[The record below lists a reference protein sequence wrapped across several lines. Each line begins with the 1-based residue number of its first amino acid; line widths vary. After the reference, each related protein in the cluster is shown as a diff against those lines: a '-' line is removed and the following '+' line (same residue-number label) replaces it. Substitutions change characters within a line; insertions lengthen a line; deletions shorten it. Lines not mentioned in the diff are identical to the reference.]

1 MAEGLIR
8 IRGARQHN
16 LKNISLD
23 IPRDRLIVITGP
35 SGSGKSSLAFDTIY
49 AEGQRRYVES
59 LSAYARQFLEQ
70 MERPD
75 VDSIEGLSP
84 AISIEQRSWARN
96 PRSTVGTVT
105 EIHDYLRVLYARIGK
120 PHCPDCGVEIG
131 AQSVQEIVDRILAMD
146 EGTRIQ
152 ILAPLVS
159 DRKGEYG
166 HLFDRLRREGFT
178 RVKVDGRHLTLEED
192 VILEKTK
199 RHTISVVVDRISV
212 KEGISRRVTDSVEL
226 GLSLS
231 DGSLIVEDE
240 DGIESFFSTKATCRI
255 CGRAIPRITPQM
267 FSFNNPAGAC
277 KECGGLG
284 TRAFVDPERVVRDPG
299 LSLKGGAL
307 APAAF
312 RPNGPGQ
319 AILNALCSHFGID
332 MERPFK
338 GLPERFKD
346 VVLYGTGKEKVKFSF
361 DDGKGG
367 DGFSRPFEGIIPLLE
382 RQYKETES
390 DQLRSEIEKFVTTGE
405 CPACRGARL
414 NPSSLSVL
422 IGGKSIR
429 DVTALDVKTSYA
441 FFRYLDLSQRER
453 AIASRL
459 LSEIEQRLSFLISV
473 GLGYLTLDRSSAT
486 LSGGESQRIRLATQ
500 ISSGL
505 SGVLYVLD
513 EPSIGLHQ
521 RDNLRLL
528 DNLRRLKELGNTVIV
543 VEHDQETIEAAD
555 YVIDMGPGAGEQ
567 GGRIVFHGSPG
578 DLTKAEGSLTGDYI
592 SGRRAIE
599 VPPIRRK
606 GIGRRLVIRG
616 ARHHNLKDITVA
628 IPLGTMTCITGVSG
642 SGKSTLIN
650 GILHPFLSNAL
661 YGSRHEVGEVDSISG
676 IEDITRVI
684 AVDQSPIGRTPR
696 SNPATY
702 TGIFAH
708 IRELF
713 SMLPESRA
721 RGYKAGRF
729 SFNVPGGRCEK
740 CKGDGI
746 IKIEMHF
753 LPDVYVT
760 CDSCSGLRYNRDT
773 LDIRYRGLTIADVL
787 NMTVSEAIQF
797 FEKVPAL
804 KGKLTTLMDVG
815 LGYVRL
821 GQQATTLS
829 GGEAQRVKLARE
841 LNKKANGGAIYLLDE
856 PTTGLHFAD
865 IAKLLEVLDRLVALD
880 NTVVVIEHNLE
891 VIKAADYIIDLGP
904 EGGDEGGH
912 LVASGTPEQVAA
924 NEASYTGRYL
934 ALKLGLRRTVPSPAA
949 A

>member
-16 LKNISLD
+16 LKNVSLD

-105 EIHDYLRVLYARIGK
+105 EIQDYLRVLFSRIGR

-131 AQSVQEIVDRILAMD
+131 SQSVQEIVDRILAAP
-146 EGTRIQ
+146 EGARLQ
-152 ILAPLVS
+152 ILSPLVS

-178 RVKVDGRHLTLEED
+178 RVKVDGRHLALEDD
-192 VILEKTK
+192 VALEKNK

-212 KEGISRRVTDSVEL
+212 REGLSRRITDSVEL

-240 DGIESFFSTKATCRI
+240 EGGESFFSTKATCRI
-255 CGRAIPRITPQM
+255 CGRAVPRITPQM

-284 TRAFVDPERVVRDPG
+284 TRAFVDPARVVHDPG
-299 LSLKGGAL
+299 LSLKDGAL
-307 APAAF
+307 APRAY
-312 RPNGPGQ
+312 RPNGSGQ
-319 AILNALCSHFGID
+319 AILNALCRHFGAS
-332 MERPFK
+332 METPFR
-338 GLPERFKD
+338 GLPERLKEA
-346 VVLYGTGKEKVKFSF
+346 VLYGTGKEKVRFSF

-367 DGFSRPFEGIIPLLE
+367 DGFSRPFEGVIPLLE
-382 RQYKETES
+382 RQYKETAS
-390 DQLRSEIEKFVTTGE
+390 DQLRSEIEHFITAGE

-422 IGGKSIR
+422 IEGKSIR
-429 DVTALDVKTSYA
+429 DVTALDVKNSYA
-441 FFRYLDLSQRER
+441 FFRSLDLSERER
-453 AIASRL
+453 AIAARL

-521 RDNLRLL
+521 RDNMRLL
-528 DNLRRLKELGNTVIV
+528 DNLRRLKDLGNTVIV

-555 YVIDMGPGAGEQ
+555 YIIDMGPGAGEQ
-567 GGRIVFHGSPG
+567 GGRIVFQGSPR
-578 DLTKAEGSLTGDYI
+578 DLIKAEGSLTGDYI
-592 SGRRAIE
+592 SGRRTIE
-599 VPPIRRK
+599 VPAYRRK
-606 GIGRRLVIRG
+606 GAGRRLVIRG
-616 ARHHNLKDITVA
+616 ARQHNLKDITAA
-628 IPLGTMTCITGVSG
+628 IPLGTLTCITGVSG

-650 GILHPFLSNAL
+650 GILHPVLSNAL
-661 YGSRHEVGEVDSISG
+661 YGSRHEVGVVDSVSG
-676 IEDITRVI
+676 IEEITRVI
-684 AVDQSPIGRTPR
+684 NVDQSPIGRTPR

-729 SFNVPGGRCEK
+729 SFNVPGGRCET

-746 IKIEMHF
+746 IRIEMHF

-760 CDSCSGLRYNRDT
+760 CDACSGLRYNRDT
-773 LDIRYRGLTIADVL
+773 LEIRYRGLTIADVL
-787 NMTVSEAIQF
+787 NMTVAEALQF

-804 KGKLTTLMDVG
+804 RGKLTTLMDVG

-841 LNKKANGGAIYLLDE
+841 LNKRANGGAIYLLDE

-865 IAKLLEVLDRLVALD
+865 IAKLLEVLDRLVALN

-904 EGGDEGGH
+904 EGGDEGGY
-912 LVASGTPEQVAA
+912 LVASGTPEEVAA

-934 ALKLGLRRTVPSPAA
+934 AQKLRLTKSSASSA
-949 A
+949 SA